1 MKSVQ
6 LRGWQKE
13 AFDLY
18 QKHLAAN
25 ERSALW
31 EATPGAGKTTAAL
44 QVIRHQLETKRARHA
59 LVVVPTSH
67 LRIQWARSAAQ
78 VGIQL
83 DAALGGKR
91 NSITSD
97 FHGAVVTYQ
106 QISAEPRLFAGIAH
120 SAVVVLDEVHHAGD
134 GLAWGESIK
143 GALDRAH
150 YVLCLSG
157 TAFRSDNSAIPFV
170 KYDKDGMSTPDYTY
184 SYSQAVDDK
193 VCRPT
198 AVFTYGGSVAWA
210 EQDRT
215 YEAAFSDSLDPIASA
230 RRLRAALDP
239 ASGWIQPMLLDAHKM
254 LLNIRREHPKAG
266 ALIACS
272 DQEHARR
279 IAQEIYQLC
288 GERPTVVLSDDST
301 ASKKIKEF
309 SDSAAHWIVAC
320 NMVSEGVDIPRL
332 RVGVYATNTRTKLY
346 FRQFVGRIVRRQS
359 NIAGLQVA
367 YLYVPAD
374 PTLHRLAEELETE
387 CRHSLAKQQVAL
399 FGEDRDDSRE
409 RAEPN
414 SKPWTALHSQNS
426 GVDAVIVQ
434 GNQLSL
440 FSYVNGYEELKAA
453 VDHEV
458 EVHIEDRLT
467 RTESKQQIAVEI
479 KRLVGLLHHRTGKP
493 HSQIHTILNRA
504 QHVKSQVYC
513 TEAQLSERLRLV
525 QNMLDSSE
533 SGTKSYRPSRPPVAL
548 AKGS

>member
-6 LRGWQKE
+6 LRGWQRE

-18 QKHLAAN
+18 QKQLA
-25 ERSALW
+25 EGDRSALW

-44 QVIRHQLETKRARHA
+44 QVVLHQLETKRSRHA

-67 LRIQWARSAAQ
+67 LRIQWARAAAQ
-78 VGIQL
+78 LGLQL

-97 FHGAVVTYQ
+97 FNGAVVTYQ
-106 QISAEPRLFAGIAH
+106 QISAEPQLFAGLANN
-120 SAVVVLDEVHHAGD
+120 AVVILDEVHHAGD
-134 GLAWGESIK
+134 GLSWGESIK
-143 GALDRAH
+143 GALDKAR
-150 YVLCLSG
+150 YILCLSG

-170 KYDKDGMSTPDYTY
+170 KYDKDGMSNPDFTY
-184 SYSQAVDDK
+184 SYSRAVDER

-215 YEAAFSDSLDPIASA
+215 YEAAFSDALDHVASA
-230 RRLRAALDP
+230 RRLRAALEP
-239 ASGWIQPMLLDAHKM
+239 SSGWIQPMLLDAHKM

-279 IAQEIYQLC
+279 IAQELYQLC
-288 GERPTVVLSDDST
+288 GEKPTVVLSDDST

-332 RVGVYATNTRTKLY
+332 RVGVYATNTKTKLY

-359 NIAGLQVA
+359 NVTGLQVA

-374 PTLHRLAEELETE
+374 PTLHRLAEELEVE

-399 FGEDRDDSRE
+399 FGEDRDATSE
-409 RAEPN
+409 RPESTPRA
-414 SKPWTALHSQNS
+414 WTALHSQNS

-440 FSYVNGYEELKAA
+440 FSYVNGYEELRAA

-467 RTESKQQIAVEI
+467 RTESKQQIAAEI
-479 KRLVGLLHHRTGKP
+479 KKLVGLLYHRTGKP

-504 QHVKSQVYC
+504 QHVRSQVYC
-513 TEAQLSERLRLV
+513 TEAQLSERLRLI
-525 QNMLDSSE
+525 QNMLDSSDI
-533 SGTKSYRPSRPPVAL
+533 STRPTRGGMVARR
-548 AKGS
+548 AP